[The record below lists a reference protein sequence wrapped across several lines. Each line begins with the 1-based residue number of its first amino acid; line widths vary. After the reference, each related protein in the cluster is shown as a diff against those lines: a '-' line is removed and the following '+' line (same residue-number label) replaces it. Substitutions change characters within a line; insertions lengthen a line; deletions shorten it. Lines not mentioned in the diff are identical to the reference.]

1 MDRHTAKP
9 GWNLTLWALAGFL
22 IVALAVYMAGGKS
35 PSDVM
40 ATETSALS

>member
-22 IVALAVYMAGGKS
+22 LVSLAVYVMDGGT
-35 PSDVM
+35 PGET
-40 ATETSALS
+40 AATSATSQ